1 MGKVACL
8 DRVPRALI
16 LETWMTTLSQ
26 SILAAKRERGLALM
40 PFIAAGY
47 PNLADSMKLLPAL
60 ERGGA
65 SAIELG
71 FPFSDP
77 IADGP
82 VIQQAFTDALA
93 LGLKIE
99 QIFTG
104 LAGVRDQFKT
114 PVVAMVS
121 YSIVYR
127 YGLDRFVKD
136 AKSSGFGGL
145 LLPDLPPPEAE
156 YVCDKIRAGGL
167 DTVLLISPS
176 TTAARRAKIA
186 NLCSGFVYYLSL
198 AGTTGERDKLPI
210 GLEENVRQI
219 KELTDTPV
227 CVGFGISK
235 PEHMKQL
242 SAVADGA
249 IVGTAFV
256 RRVKDA
262 PDAAVAVESY
272 ARELLAF

>member
-1 MGKVACL
+1 MGS
-8 DRVPRALI
+8 
-16 LETWMTTLSQ
+16 LSDA
-26 SILAAKRERGLALM
+26 ILAAKREHGIALL

-47 PNLADSMKLLPAL
+47 PNLAESMKLLPAL
-60 ERGGA
+60 QRGGA
-65 SAIELG
+65 AAVEVG

-93 LGLKIE
+93 QGLKID
-99 QIFTG
+99 QIFAG
-104 LAGVRDQFKT
+104 LAAVRTDFDM
-114 PVVAMVS
+114 PAVAMVS

-127 YGLDRFVKD
+127 YGLDRFVKE
-136 AKSSGFGGL
+136 AKTAGFNGL
-145 LLPDLPPPEAE
+145 ILPDLPPPEAE
-156 YVCDKIRAGGL
+156 YVCEKVQDGGL
-167 DTVLLISPS
+167 DTILLISPS
-176 TTAARRAKIA
+176 TTAKRRDKIA
-186 NLCSGFVYYLSL
+186 KLCSGFIYYLSF
-198 AGTTGERDKLPI
+198 AGTTGERDKLPAD
-210 GLEENVRQI
+210 LADNVRQI

-235 PEHMKQL
+235 PEHLKQL

-262 PDAAVAVESY
+262 PDASVAVESY

>member
-1 MGKVACL
+1 MS
-8 DRVPRALI
+8 
-16 LETWMTTLSQ
+16 ELSQ
-26 SILAAKRERGLALM
+26 AILRAKKKRGLALL

-47 PNLADSMKLLPAL
+47 PNLAESMKLLPAL
-60 ERGGA
+60 QSGGA
-65 SAIELG
+65 AAIEVG

-82 VIQQAFTDALA
+82 VIQQAFSDALA
-93 LGLKIE
+93 QGLRIE
-99 QIFTG
+99 QIFDG
-104 LAGVRDQFKT
+104 MAAVRGQFDAPT
-114 PVVAMVS
+114 VAMVS

-127 YGLDRFVKD
+127 YGLDRFVKSAKD
-136 AKSSGFGGL
+136 AGFDGL
-145 LLPDLPPPEAE
+145 ILPDLPPPEAE
-156 YVCDKIRAGGL
+156 YVCDKVQSGGL

-176 TTAARRAKIA
+176 TTPARRKTIVK
-186 NLCSGFVYYLSL
+186 LSSGFVYYLSL
-198 AGTTGERDKLPI
+198 AGITGERDTLPA
-210 GLEENVRQI
+210 GLDDNVRQI

-235 PEHMKQL
+235 SEHMKQL

-256 RRVKDA
+256 RRVKGA

>member
-1 MGKVACL
+1 MV
-8 DRVPRALI
+8 
-16 LETWMTTLSQ
+16 TLPQ
-26 SILAAKRERGLALM
+26 SIFSAKRQRGLALL

-47 PNLADSMKLLPAL
+47 PNLAESMKLLPAL

-65 SAIELG
+65 SAIEIG

-82 VIQQAFTDALA
+82 VIQAAFSDALA
-93 LGLKIE
+93 QGLKIE

-104 LAGVRDQFKT
+104 LSGVRDQFTT

-127 YGLDRFVKD
+127 YGLERFVKE
-136 AKSSGFGGL
+136 AKTAGFSGL

-156 YVCDKIRAGGL
+156 YVCDEIRAGGL

-176 TTAARRAKIA
+176 TTLPRRQKIA
-186 NLCSGFVYYLSL
+186 QLCSGFVYYLSL
-198 AGTTGERDKLPI
+198 AGTTGEREKLPV
-210 GLEENVRQI
+210 GLEDNVRQI
-219 KELTDTPV
+219 KELTDKPV
-227 CVGFGISK
+227 CVGFGISRA
-235 PEHMKQL
+235 EHMKQL

-256 RRVKDA
+256 RRIREA
-262 PDAAVAVESY
+262 PDSAVAAESY
-272 ARELLAF
+272 ARELLSY

>member
-1 MGKVACL
+1 MSDL
-8 DRVPRALI
+8 SRAI
-16 LETWMTTLSQ
+16 LK
-26 SILAAKRERGLALM
+26 AKKQRGLALL

-47 PNLADSMKLLPAL
+47 PNLTESMKLLPAL
-60 ERGGA
+60 QRGGA
-65 SAIELG
+65 AAIEIG

-82 VIQQAFTDALA
+82 VIQQAFSDALA
-93 LGLKIE
+93 QGLRIE
-99 QIFTG
+99 QIFDGMT
-104 LAGVRDQFKT
+104 AVRGQFDA

-127 YGLDRFVKD
+127 YGLDRFVESASK
-136 AKSSGFGGL
+136 AGFNGL
-145 LLPDLPPPEAE
+145 ILPDLPPPEAE
-156 YVCDKIRAGGL
+156 YVCEKVQAGGI
-167 DTVLLISPS
+167 DTILLISPS
-176 TTAARRAKIA
+176 TTPARRARIVK
-186 NLCSGFVYYLSL
+186 LCSGFVYYLST
-198 AGTTGERDKLPI
+198 AGITGERDKLPA
-210 GLEENVRQI
+210 GLEDNVRQI

-235 PEHMKQL
+235 AEHMQQL
-242 SAVADGA
+242 AKVADGA